1 MKKLLFYCFLVISI
15 FLSSL
20 GCHKEISKDINN
32 KELAEPNRIPSGHAE
47 LTGQIIEILPI
58 DKSQNEK
65 DPCSNAPCKA
75 KVKIEN
81 ITYGPGFPT
90 ISGSN
95 VILNFNY
102 TLMPT
107 TKEMFPNMNESYPG
121 LNVGD
126 KFSALTGFES
136 IIGKDQ
142 PEFYVNGY
150 KKLD

>member
-32 KELAEPNRIPSGHAE
+32 KELAEPNRIPPGHAE
-47 LTGQIIEILPI
+47 LTGQILEILPI

-90 ISGSN
+90 LTDNSI
-95 VILNFNY
+95 ILKFNL
-102 TLMPT
+102 TLSPT
-107 TKEMFPNMNESYPG
+107 TKEMFPNLDESYPG
-121 LNVGD
+121 LKVGD
-126 KFSALTGFES
+126 KFTAIAGFVMVM
-136 IIGKDQ
+136 GKEQ
-142 PEFYVNGY
+142 PEFYVDGY
-150 KKLD
+150 KKF

>member
-1 MKKLLFYCFLVISI
+1 MKRESFYCFLIISI
-15 FLSSL
+15 FLSSV

-32 KELAEPNRIPSGHAE
+32 KELAEPNRIPPGHAE
-47 LTGQIIEILPI
+47 LTGQILEILPI

-90 ISGSN
+90 LTDNSI
-95 VILNFNY
+95 ILKFNL
-102 TLMPT
+102 TLSPT
-107 TKEMFPNMNESYPG
+107 TKEMFPNLDESYPG

-126 KFSALTGFES
+126 KFTAIAGFVMVM
-136 IIGKDQ
+136 GKEQ
-142 PEFYVNGY
+142 PEFYVDGY
-150 KKLD
+150 KKF

>member
-1 MKKLLFYCFLVISI
+1 MKRLSFYCFLVISI
-15 FLSSL
+15 FLSSV

-32 KELAEPNRIPSGHAE
+32 KELAEPNRIPPGHAE
-47 LTGQIIEILPI
+47 LTGQILEILPI

-90 ISGSN
+90 LTDNSI
-95 VILNFNY
+95 ILKFNL
-102 TLMPT
+102 TLSPT
-107 TKEMFPNMNESYPG
+107 TKEMFPNLDESYPG

-126 KFSALTGFES
+126 KFTAIAGFVMVM
-136 IIGKDQ
+136 GKEQ
-142 PEFYVNGY
+142 PEFFVDGY
-150 KKLD
+150 KKF